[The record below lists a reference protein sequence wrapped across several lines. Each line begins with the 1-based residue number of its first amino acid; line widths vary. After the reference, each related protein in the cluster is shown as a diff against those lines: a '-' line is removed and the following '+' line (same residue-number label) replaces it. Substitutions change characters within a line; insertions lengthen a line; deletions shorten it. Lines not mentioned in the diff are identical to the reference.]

1 MKLWTL
7 DSQGRRVA
15 GVVEYVNSIP
25 APNHHQLVRLAL
37 DDGRRVAASGGHPL
51 SDGRSFAQLSVDDP
65 IDGARVLRVER
76 IPLDGGRTY
85 DLLPSGPSG
94 AYWADGVLV
103 KSTLTH
109 KVR

>member
-1 MKLWTL
+1 M
-7 DSQGRRVA
+7 
-15 GVVEYVNSIP
+15 VEHVSSTP
-25 APNHHQLVRLAL
+25 APKHHQLLRLGL

-51 SDGRSFAQLSVDDP
+51 TDGRSFAELSVGDH

-76 IPLDGGRTY
+76 VALDGARTY

-109 KVR
+109 KAR